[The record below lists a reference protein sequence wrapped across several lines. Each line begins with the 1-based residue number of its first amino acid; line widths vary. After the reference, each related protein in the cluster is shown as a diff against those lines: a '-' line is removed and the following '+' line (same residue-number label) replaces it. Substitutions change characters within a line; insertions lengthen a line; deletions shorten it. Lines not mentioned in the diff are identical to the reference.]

1 MSGDDTI
8 HYFTEE
14 NSADAVCAR
23 MAGADDEAPEGDH
36 DIGHQ
41 APACGGQGGR
51 ADL

>member
-23 MAGADDEAPEGDH
+23 MAGAEDE
-36 DIGHQ
+36 
-41 APACGGQGGR
+41 R
-51 ADL
+51 